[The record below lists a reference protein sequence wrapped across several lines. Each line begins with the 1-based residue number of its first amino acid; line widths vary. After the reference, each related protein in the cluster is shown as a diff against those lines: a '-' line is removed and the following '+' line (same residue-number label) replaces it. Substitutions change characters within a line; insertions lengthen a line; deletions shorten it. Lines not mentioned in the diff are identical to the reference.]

1 MPTLKLTLSG
11 HLVTKMSVAK
21 ALLDRIEEA
30 QSQEG
35 WCLVMANK
43 QVTGKIT
50 ATKAEAEK
58 QQKDAPV
65 ATTIKFGKRAS
76 DGEYIATR
84 AVDPTE

>member
-1 MPTLKLTLSG
+1 
-11 HLVTKMSVAK
+11 MSVAK
-21 ALLDRIEEA
+21 GLLDRMAEA
-30 QSQEG
+30 QPQEG

-43 QVTGKIT
+43 QVTGKIS

-58 QQKDAPV
+58 QQKDAPA

-76 DGEYIATR
+76 DGEYVATR